1 MTFSPPG
8 TCLSFPQL
16 SHDLNNDCDIISINE
31 PQLSLPLW
39 LTPPGSELGL
49 SASSV
54 AHGDQKEQLPRWVQ
68 TELGWLESLE
78 GSYQSLEMYPNS
90 VTNTYSHYQNA
101 DRTTSAPAVDI
112 QQELYPASTSQ
123 KQSTGRRIRRQNHS
137 CDPCRLAKRGCDLP
151 RGVTICGNKPTV
163 ACTMCS
169 LRSMECTVAWLA
181 SRKPARHIQRRA
193 ESSPRSPVGPK
204 VLNCQGKPVEDVSQ
218 LEARERCLQ
227 HLYLYIDVVDIQI
240 TSCLSERC
248 MPPCY
253 SLGIDALTPLSDSA
267 DVSPYLERARS
278 SINNSWY
285 MNLTSWNSKSTTPNL
300 YLAVSLLDAL
310 FQRPRPRQSPTCSN
324 MRDGAID
331 EAYKWVAIAIATQF
345 IVHES
350 NRTGD
355 ALQGHR
361 SNWVFSPGTLSLLL
375 FGGILPPTGLEQSE
389 TCAEDIAY
397 AHREGAQRL
406 RALCSNARVYLQEI
420 RGQRSPSLSS
430 IKTVGASNER
440 RKSYTVQEFSSEAR
454 QYILEMVGAIEWF
467 FWMSHSA
474 TIAMSRERTD
484 PTNLD
489 LQYASINRL
498 PLRGPTQHGNL
509 DELNIRRHEQ
519 EIENSILARARPK
532 QHNVT
537 ALWCQNV
544 SCDVVDRAVTNTG
557 SLAVLLWRSLALLAL
572 ASQDL
577 LTGTGDDEDFQRHY
591 TATTTLIDSWR
602 EAFGPITPTTI
613 ERLQAS
619 QADIKRRVLFC
630 ATDGDLAILLFDELI
645 RDLETTLVESLPAY
659 DGLYMT
665 LRSTRA
671 YRLEER
677 LTSAMNIS
685 SLASLSIR
693 VPSPGFQGDH
703 GLKAN
708 VQGIAAQPQPA
719 LVVKAY
725 TLAAKILADEIQ
737 RLMARMETSSVYT
750 LTTGLNNC
758 LQGLQAL
765 EKTLVMF
772 PTRDDDGT
780 KAPLE
785 KDFCA
790 HFYALKGFVHRK
802 RYDRLQPGEDFTGPY
817 CGGEFTA
824 QKLNT
829 L

>member
-1 MTFSPPG
+1 MTFSPPDS
-8 TCLSFPQL
+8 CLSFPQL

-31 PQLSLPLW
+31 PQFSLPLW

-54 AHGDQKEQLPRWVQ
+54 AHGGQKEQLPRWIQ

-78 GSYQSLEMYPNS
+78 GSYQSLEMYTNS
-90 VTNTYSHYQNA
+90 VTNSYSHYQNA
-101 DRTTSAPAVDI
+101 DRTTSAPAVNI
-112 QQELYPASTSQ
+112 QQELYPASTPQ

-151 RGVTICGNKPTV
+151 RGVTICGDKPTV

-181 SRKPARHIQRRA
+181 SRKPARHIQRPA

-204 VLNCQGKPVEDVSQ
+204 VPNCQGKPVEDVSQVQGLPLIPRAEWDQAKQ

-227 HLYLYIDVVDIQI
+227 HLYLYIDVVDMQI

-253 SLGIDALTPLSDSA
+253 SLGIDALTPLSDST

-285 MNLTSWNSKSTTPNL
+285 MNLTSWNSTSATPNL
-300 YLAVSLLDAL
+300 CLAVSLLDAL

-350 NRTGD
+350 NRTGSVKSHARARD
-355 ALQGHR
+355 IAFATWQKAREMLFKNIGATGSFR
-361 SNWVFSPGTLSLLL
+361 LALSLLL

-406 RALCSNARVYLQEI
+406 RALCSNARVYLQEN

-430 IKTVGASNER
+430 LKTVGASNER
-440 RKSYTVQEFSSEAR
+440 RMSHTVQEFSSEAR
-454 QYILEMVGAIEWF
+454 QYILEVVGAIEWF

-557 SLAVLLWRSLALLAL
+557 SLAVLLWRSLALLTL

-645 RDLETTLVESLPAY
+645 RELETTLVESLPAY

-671 YRLEER
+671 YRQEER

-708 VQGIAAQPQPA
+708 VQDIAAHP
-719 LVVKAY
+719 VRV
-725 TLAAKILADEIQ
+725 TLL
-737 RLMARMETSSVYT
+737 RL
-750 LTTGLNNC
+750 
-758 LQGLQAL
+758 
-765 EKTLVMF
+765 
-772 PTRDDDGT
+772 
-780 KAPLE
+780 
-785 KDFCA
+785 
-790 HFYALKGFVHRK
+790 
-802 RYDRLQPGEDFTGPY
+802 
-817 CGGEFTA
+817 
-824 QKLNT
+824 
-829 L
+829 